1 MTDVENFSD
10 LKFNPFHDGISSRV
24 AYGDY
29 ELSTVRHSGSY
40 GNQEGLYEIGIFKNR
55 GGDLN
60 NMVEIAGVTEK
71 GDTVKGFLT
80 EEDVTE
86 IMGIMVKISGTDGV
100 QEEEEEGI
108 EL

>member
-10 LKFNPFHDGISSRV
+10 LKFKSFRGGISSRV

-29 ELSTVRHSGSY
+29 ELSIVRHGMSY
-40 GNQEGLYEIGIFKNR
+40 GNQEGLYEIGIFKNE
-55 GGDLN
+55 GGDAN

-100 QEEEEEGI
+100 QKKEIG
-108 EL
+108 L